1 MSDQPSQS
9 AATRPP
15 VVLLVDDEES
25 ILSALKRLLRKEGYD
40 ILSAG
45 SAREGLKVFD
55 GMEVDLVVSDHR
67 MPEMTGVEFLSNV
80 KDVSPGTMR
89 ILLTGYA
96 DMNAV
101 VDAINH
107 GQVYRFVNKPWNDEE
122 LKILLRQAIETGRLQ
137 KEVQALNALTRKQN
151 EELKA
156 LNQDLERKVFE
167 RTAQLDQRNKDLSR
181 LYQELETNFVEMVR
195 TFTGLLDLSNP
206 FQGGHAKRTAA
217 MAVSLAR
224 KAGLSDGEITEV
236 ELGALL
242 HDLGTIGI
250 PDRIVSKAEEELNSE
265 ESQIMSKHPE
275 MGREIV
281 ERMPRLAPAAQV
293 IAHHHERFDGKGYPN
308 GLKGDAIPLP
318 ARIVALCDHYDTLLN
333 HRSYRG
339 RYNPRLALDAVI
351 REKGKRFDPDTV
363 NLFEVLL
370 TGSPRLGGDENE
382 EVAVGF
388 YDLAEGMVLARD
400 LKTSKGLLL
409 LAKGDEVR
417 HLNLEKIKNFHK
429 LDPIVDRIY
438 VVRGSIGRAAKVAR

>member
-1 MSDQPSQS
+1 MDKK
-9 AATRPP
+9 PP

-25 ILSALKRLLRKEGYD
+25 ILSSLKRLLRKEGYD

-45 SAREGLKVFD
+45 SARDGLKVFD

-67 MPEMTGVEFLSNV
+67 MPEMTGVEFLSKV

-107 GQVYRFVNKPWNDEE
+107 GQVYRFVNKPWNDDE

-137 KEVQALNALTRKQN
+137 KEVRALNALTQQQN
-151 EELKA
+151 EDLKA

-250 PDRIVSKAEEELNSE
+250 PDRILSKPEEDLSAEET
-265 ESQIMSKHPE
+265 QIMAKHPE
-275 MGREIV
+275 MGRQIV
-281 ERMPRLAPAAQV
+281 ERMPRLAPAGQV

-308 GLKGDAIPLP
+308 GLRADAIPLP

-339 RYNPRLALDAVI
+339 QHNPRLALDAVI

-370 TGSPRLGGDENE
+370 TGAPGDGRPDQNE
-382 EVAVGF
+382 EVPVGF
-388 YDLAEGMVLARD
+388 HDLVEGMVLARD

-417 HLNLEKIKNFHK
+417 HLNLEKIRNFHK

-438 VVRGSIGRAAKVAR
+438 VVRGSIGRTAKVAR